1 MIDKNRIEDYLNGN
15 SLDSYYT
22 FGAHFT
28 HEYNQDG
35 VRFTVYAPNASRVMV
50 VGSFNDWQGYD
61 MDRLDS
67 GVWTIFAKGC

>member
-35 VRFTVYAPNASRVMV
+35 VRLQFMHLMHPE
-50 VGSFNDWQGYD
+50 
-61 MDRLDS
+61 
-67 GVWTIFAKGC
+67 